1 MDESILTS
9 IKKVLGVPEEYKHFD
24 VDIIMHINTVFATLH
39 QLGMGPEE
47 GFMIQDEL
55 STWLDYLPD
64 DPRFNFV
71 KTYVFQKVR
80 LMFDP
85 PASSSLLEALNK
97 SIAELEWRITVMVD
111 TWNKE
116 AEDYE
121 NE

>member
-39 QLGMGPEE
+39 QLGMGLEE
-47 GFMIQDEL
+47 GFMIEDNTAVW
-55 STWLDYLPD
+55 SDYLPE

-71 KTYVFQKVR
+71 KTYIYQKVR